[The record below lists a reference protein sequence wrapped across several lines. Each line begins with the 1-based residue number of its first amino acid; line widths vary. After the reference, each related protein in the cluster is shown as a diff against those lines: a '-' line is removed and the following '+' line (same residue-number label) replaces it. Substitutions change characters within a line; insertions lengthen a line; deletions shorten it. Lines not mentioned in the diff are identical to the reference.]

1 MASLVRISAL
11 IWLSLFAWHKYYVS
25 VTLIQ
30 YKPESR
36 KCEIIL
42 YTFPDDVALAVK
54 KNFQYEPDWDGNDKK
69 AKFFL
74 ETYLREHFSI
84 KADDKEL
91 NYRFLGYTFEGEKML
106 LLMETDPMPEDTK
119 QVEIRQ
125 TWLTGVYPEQKNLV
139 HFITGHDKQSD
150 ILDAGHPVARFV
162 FKP

>member
-30 YKPESR
+30 YKSESR
-36 KCEIIL
+36 NCEIIL

-54 KNFQYEPDWDGNDKK
+54 KNFQYEPDWDENDKK

-84 KADDKEL
+84 KTDGKEL
-91 NYRFLGYTFEGEKML
+91 NYNFLGYTFEGEKML
-106 LLMETDPMPEDTK
+106 LLMETDPLPEDTK

-125 TWLTGVYPEQKNLV
+125 TWLIDIYPDQKNLV
-139 HFITGHDKQSD
+139 HFITGHSKQSE
-150 ILDAGHPVARFV
+150 ILDAGCTEVRFP
-162 FKP
+162 FNP